1 MNNEKLERVIM
12 LANHILST
20 HDTIRKTAKV
30 YSLSKST
37 VHNDLSK
44 RLFKIDKLLYLEV
57 QQILDEHF
65 REKHIRGGEATRK
78 KYILENL
85 NKNHISQQSDELEDN
100 QKE

>member
-1 MNNEKLERVIM
+1 MNNEKLERVTM
-12 LANHILST
+12 LANHILFT

-30 YSLSKST
+30 YHLSKST

-78 KYILENL
+78 KYILENA
-85 NKNHISQQSDELEDN
+85 NKNHISQQSDELEDD